1 MEPIKIVV
9 RYISGKV
16 LKGYTNDFFPD
27 KSLFHLRPIDNTAVG
42 ELIEVLII
50 DLKAVFFVKDFTGD
64 SSYNEKKEFTAGQK
78 PTGRKIEVT
87 FLDGEVLV
95 GTTTGY
101 DPKRPGFFLFPAD
114 PQSNNLRTFIVSTY
128 LSNVKYL

>member
-9 RYISGKV
+9 RYSNGKV
-16 LKGYTNDFFPD
+16 LKGFTNDFFPD
-27 KSLFHLRPIDNTAVG
+27 KSLFHLRPLDNIAGG
-42 ELIEVLII
+42 ELVEVLII
-50 DLKAVFFVKDFTGD
+50 DLKAVFFVKDFMGD
-64 SSYNEKKEFTAGQK
+64 SSYNEKKEFAEGQK

-101 DPKRPGFFLFPAD
+101 DPKRQGFFLFPAD

-128 LSNVKYL
+128 VSQVKYL